1 MKYFYLVWSSIGH
14 FVYVFSSKPPYV
26 ERIVYTTWSQFVY
39 FLFTERNL
47 FASSLV
53 HLNYNGLHLGWS
65 SVWKI
70 INFENYVIK
79 NIFFLVIIF
88 PMKVKSVILFSSVYS
103 TFKSKNQ
110 FLIILVLTFDKLSV
124 IYLVSYE
131 TKFCFELRIILKN
144 EKMGVVSKTRQ

>member
-1 MKYFYLVWSSIGH
+1 M
-14 FVYVFSSKPPYV
+14 
-26 ERIVYTTWSQFVY
+26 
-39 FLFTERNL
+39 
-47 FASSLV
+47 
-53 HLNYNGLHLGWS
+53 
-65 SVWKI
+65 
-70 INFENYVIK
+70 IK

-144 EKMGVVSKTRQ
+144 EKMGVVSKTRQQFRFRICSRMENLTFVLKTTKGFNTKRTLFMILMLKNSLKFGIVVLVMRNKMLVIVFSIDFYSKYGPRS